1 MKDEVW
7 EQAIRL
13 ARALDY
19 ANAAGNKEA
28 AKIHRAALLDTLNH
42 LMEMYNE

>member
-1 MKDEVW
+1 MRDEVW

-19 ANAAGNKEA
+19 ANTAGNTEA
-28 AKIHRAALLDTLNH
+28 AEIHRAALIDTLKH
-42 LMEMYNE
+42 LMEMYNG